1 MSEEMNELSEYRVN
15 LDQVIQKGDHYIV
28 AQDVAVLVKMNGL
41 MSVGSI
47 LKSIPDDH
55 LQEMIDFIEETYQ
68 EEPIGQTC
76 HEELMILSLIMVQAE
91 GSTIPMDKNFAAQ
104 SMHQT
109 MTFLMMESLCRK
121 GLIELKRENLSFDE
135 AAGSRIIA
143 KATKFGRDFVKGDED
158 DS

>member
-1 MSEEMNELSEYRVN
+1 MNELSEYRVN
-15 LDQVIQKGDHYIV
+15 LDQVIQKDDHYIV

-47 LKSIPDDH
+47 MKSIPDDH
-55 LQEMIDFIEETYQ
+55 LQEMVDFIEETYQ

-76 HEELMILSLIMVQAE
+76 HEELMILSLMLIQAE
-91 GSTIPMDKNFAAQ
+91 GGQISMSEEFAVN

-109 MTFLMMESLCRK
+109 MLFLMMESLYRK
-121 GLIELKRENLSFDE
+121 GLIELIHENLSFDE
-135 AAGSRIIA
+135 ASSNRSVA
-143 KATKFGRDFVKGDED
+143 KATKQGRDFVKGDED